1 MGIVRKTDVY
11 EQDLFVPLIKQAK
24 ESLALT
30 DQLNESFKK
39 GIATQVKLA
48 KAFNGTSKSLR
59 ELNNAD
65 FESERILNQSIKN
78 DRESAKLKADLLKLE
93 ILQTKEKERLAKA
106 SAKEAKATK
115 DSNSEYAKQ
124 SKRLNEL
131 RKEYKDLILIQGK
144 ETAQT
149 QKLRREILLLDGA
162 LKKVDA
168 SVGQHQR
175 SVGNYEKA
183 IGGLKSMLGQL
194 GIAFGA
200 FAILKDSFQI
210 ITNFEKATAS
220 LSAITGATGEELER
234 LKGTILSL
242 ATEMKVSVT
251 ETTKLFEI
259 VGSQMPQLLKDTE
272 GMNAVAKSAIIL
284 SKASG
289 DTVEASTLA
298 LASAMNQ
305 FSLGAD
311 QAERVMNVLAAGSL
325 VGSAGITDVSEA
337 MKNAGSVMAGANVS
351 IEETVALLEVL
362 GKFGVLGAEAGTK
375 LRGSTLK
382 LQQANFGYAS
392 GQFDINDA
400 LEEARLKMESYG
412 TEMEKDAFLQ
422 KTFGAEN
429 ISTGRIL
436 LANIGLFKEY
446 TAGVTGTSVATEQA
460 ATNSDT
466 MTVVIQELKAAWE
479 NLVIKWSEG
488 TGTLENLKSVL
499 RFITDNLETIIT
511 FVAKGAIAWGTYR
524 VALMLVNKEGTGV
537 FQTLGKFLTTLP
549 ATTKGITSLSGAM
562 KGLGTAM
569 KSISFAGWASILVTL
584 VPLIFD
590 FASGLFSSEK
600 AAEELSLAEETLNNV
615 TKKTAERLIEEEAE
629 LTRVFEALKQ
639 TKAGTEERQKALD
652 QVNAKYGTTLTNLS
666 DEGAFVRQLDMAYQ
680 NLIATLEKKIKQEVT
695 LEEQTNLIKK
705 RLQLQK
711 ELVQLEEKAALA
723 SAETNK
729 TFQDFDP
736 TKLTQTGIGR
746 TTTESRMI
754 VIREQIQAINDA
766 LAALNEQ
773 DLPVFGTDSDVSAG
787 GATSKIDAEKAKL
800 DKLNELRRKH
810 ADELI
815 LFENEAIKM
824 GYDRATIDELLSM
837 RKRELLAEELVFIE
851 QLNLKTRDEYNKT
864 ENELIK
870 IKDAEVK
877 RMEETRI
884 ERIKNNELE
893 IESEKTKYDIM
904 AELAAEQIK
913 KEAELRKKAIE
924 EIKNQLDVVNKMV
937 QDMMQSNIDAID
949 TQISKQQEMY
959 DASKNREQELRSIA
973 KERNLDATESI
984 AAEREAQKTALREIE
999 KLEAKKRQLELMI
1012 AAMTLLGQGKSVADI
1027 KSSLTDIKSFVE
1039 GFSEGGY
1046 TGDGDKLEAAGVVH
1060 KGEFVI
1066 DKETTK
1072 AMGLR
1077 GADMDDFINRYAINK
1092 AGSQIQGS
1100 FDKNVSVSMD
1110 KYDAILYSK
1119 MDEQIKV
1126 LRELPDR
1133 MPQNDS
1139 GFNATIGAIEYM
1151 RKTRLR
1157 KEKISYLLRS

>member
-24 ESLALT
+24 EALAVS
-30 DQLNESFKK
+30 DQLTESFKRE
-39 GIATQVKLA
+39 IAVQAKLA
-48 KAFNGTSKSLR
+48 KSFDGTSKSLR
-59 ELNNAD
+59 DLNAVD
-65 FESERILNQSIKN
+65 VESERIVNQSIKN
-78 DRESAKLKADLLKLE
+78 DRESAKLKAELVKLE

-106 SAKEAKATK
+106 SQKEAKAQK
-115 DSNSEYAKQ
+115 DANSEYAKQ

-131 RKEYKDLILIQGK
+131 RKEYKDLILVQGK

-175 SVGNYEKA
+175 SVGNYGKA
-183 IGGLKSMLGQL
+183 IGGLKNMLGQL
-194 GIAFGA
+194 GIAFGV
-200 FAILKDSFQI
+200 FTILKDSFQI

-220 LSAITGATGEELER
+220 LSAITGATGQELER

-412 TEMEKDAFLQ
+412 TEMERDAFLQ

-446 TAGVTGTSVATEQA
+446 TAGVTDTSVATEQA

-488 TGTLENLKSVL
+488 TDILGGLKLIL
-499 RFITDNLETIIT
+499 RFIADNLETIIT
-511 FVAKGAIAWGTYR
+511 FVVKGAIAWGTYR

-537 FQTLGKFLTTLP
+537 FQMLGKFLTTLP

-590 FASGLFSSEK
+590 FASGLFSSEE
-600 AAEELSLAEETLNNV
+600 AAKELSLTEETLNNV
-615 TKKTAERLIEEEAE
+615 TKKTAERLVEEEAE
-629 LTRVFEALKQ
+629 LTRVFEALKR

-680 NLIATLEKKIKQEVT
+680 NLIATLEKKIMQEVT

-705 RLQLQK
+705 RIQLQK
-711 ELVQLEEKAALA
+711 ELVQLEERAALA

-754 VIREQIQAINDA
+754 VIREQIDEINKA
-766 LAALNEQ
+766 LAALNQQ
-773 DLPVFGTDSDVSAG
+773 DLPVFGTDVVTAG
-787 GATSKIDAEKAKL
+787 GGAARIDAEKAKL
-800 DKLNELRRKH
+800 DKLSELRRKH

-815 LFENEAIKM
+815 LFENEAIKA
-824 GYDRATIDELLSM
+824 GFDRATIDELLSM
-837 RKRELLAEELVFIE
+837 RKRELLAAELVFIE

-877 RMEETRI
+877 RMENTKT
-884 ERIKNNELE
+884 ERIDNNQLE
-893 IESEKTKYDIM
+893 IDSEKNKYDMFIK
-904 AELAAEQIK
+904 LAVDANK
-913 KEAELRKKAIE
+913 KEAELRQKQFE
-924 EIKNQLDVVNKMV
+924 EIKKQVDAVNEMV
-937 QDMMQSNIDAID
+937 QDMMQSNIDSIE

-959 DASKNREQELRSIA
+959 DASKNREQELRDIA

-984 AAEREAQKTALREIE
+984 AAERDAQKTALREIE

-1027 KSSLTDIKSFVE
+1027 KSSLSDIKSFVE

-1046 TGDGDKLEAAGVVH
+1046 TGDGAKLEAAGVVH

-1066 DKETTK
+1066 DKETTQ

-1077 GADMDDFINRYAINK
+1077 GANMDDFINRYAINK
-1092 AGSQIQGS
+1092 AGSQIQNS
-1100 FDKNVSVSMD
+1100 FDKNVSVSME

-1157 KEKISYLLRS
+1157 KEKISYLLRN